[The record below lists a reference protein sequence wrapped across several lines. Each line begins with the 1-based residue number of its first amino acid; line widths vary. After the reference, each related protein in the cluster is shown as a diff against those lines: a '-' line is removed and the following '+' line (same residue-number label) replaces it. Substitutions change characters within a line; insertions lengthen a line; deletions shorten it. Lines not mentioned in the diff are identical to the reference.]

1 MNRITPNLEPKPS
14 SQTRKAVTGGSLMEK
29 FRVLAL
35 AVLMMSAAERPCFAA
50 EPGSAIPGFIFRD
63 GSYRPDEP
71 WREGQPRVTGLQQ
84 SFPRMKSVEENPIT
98 PAKVNLG
105 RLLFFDPILSGDNS
119 ISCAHCHHPDFG
131 FSDGRKTSMGLHGK
145 GLGPDRVGGDVLPR
159 RAPTLWNA
167 AYNPLQFWDGRARDL
182 EQQAEGPIQ
191 DAHEMNQDAAVLV
204 KEILG
209 VPEYVQLFHEAFGG
223 KPEEAVTFR
232 NVTRAVAT
240 FERTMLS
247 FNSKFDRYAA
257 GDSGSLNDS
266 ERRGLQ
272 LFRSLKTRCFE
283 CHQLPNFSDGSFRVV
298 GVPEL
303 EGQAFDLGRAKVPG
317 QGPEGAFKVPTL
329 RNVALRTPLMHNG
342 RFATLEKVIEF
353 YSKGGGRQFT
363 NQTLEIDDKISAFE
377 ITSDETADLVAFLK
391 SLTDT
396 SLLPEA
402 PSRVPSGLAV
412 LPVKSKAIPAP
423 PLAAAPVP
431 SRRRESAPTATPRSP
446 VAAGSAT
453 FAVKPGQSIQAAVDR
468 AQSGD
473 RVEVY
478 PGVYTQSVM
487 VDKAGISLVG
497 VHLNGERPIL
507 DGENKRGDAVQGSA
521 DHFLMQGFHIRNY
534 TGNGV
539 VNHRATDVTYRD
551 LIVENPGLYAV
562 YPVECTGVLVEGCV
576 VSGASDAGIYVGQSR
591 DIIVR
596 NNEVFQNVAGIEIE
610 NSARAIVVNNSAHH
624 NTTGI
629 LVFLLPNAASKVAS
643 HTRVLNNRVWENNH
657 ENFGKPGTTVS
668 FLPPGLGMFIMAAD
682 HTEVTGNQIFGNNSQ
697 GLEMISYLTSEVSP
711 RKRRELDIEPNAD
724 NNFIHDN
731 SYRDNGRHPAKVYL
745 DQKIPG
751 GDLMWDGT
759 GVGNGWREKP
769 GLKTVPSELPS
780 RSGFEPATLPAE
792 QGR

>member
-1 MNRITPNLEPKPS
+1 ML
-14 SQTRKAVTGGSLMEK
+14 
-29 FRVLAL
+29 
-35 AVLMMSAAERPCFAA
+35 SAANQPCLAA
-50 EPGSAIPGFIFRD
+50 VPGIAIPGFAYRE
-63 GSYRPDEP
+63 GSYQPDEP
-71 WREGQPRVTGLQQ
+71 WREGQPRATGLQQ
-84 SFPRMKSVEENPIT
+84 PFPRMKSVEENPIT
-98 PAKVNLG
+98 PDKIKLG
-105 RLLFFDPILSGDNS
+105 KLLFFDPILSGDNTTA
-119 ISCAHCHHPDFG
+119 CAHCHHPDFG
-131 FSDGRKTSMGLHGK
+131 FSDGRKTSMGFHGK

-167 AYNPLQFWDGRARDL
+167 AYSPLQFWDGRAKDL

-191 DAHEMNQDAAVLV
+191 DAHEMNQDSAGLV

-209 VPEYVQLFHEAFGG
+209 VQEYVRLFQEVFGG

-232 NVTRAVAT
+232 NVTRAIAT
-240 FERTMLS
+240 FERTLLS

-257 GDSGSLNDS
+257 GESAAMNDS
-266 ERRGLQ
+266 EKRGLQ

-283 CHQLPNFSDGSFRVV
+283 CHQLPNCSDGSFRVI

-303 EGQAFDLGRAKVPG
+303 KDQAFDPGRAKVPA

-329 RNVALRTPLMHNG
+329 RNVALRTPFMHNG
-342 RFATLEKVIEF
+342 QFATLEEVIEF
-353 YSKGGGRQFT
+353 YSKGGGRQFK
-363 NQTLEIDDKISAFE
+363 NQTLAIDDKISAFE

-391 SLTDT
+391 ALTDT

-402 PSRVPSGLAV
+402 PSQVPSGLAV
-412 LPVKSKAIPAP
+412 LPVKSKAIPALK
-423 PLAAAPVP
+423 LAAAAVP
-431 SRRRESAPTATPRSP
+431 YSVREPAPTTAPGIP
-446 VAAGSAT
+446 ADAAGSPSAT
-453 FAVKPGQSIQAAVDR
+453 FVVKPGQSIQAAVDR

-487 VDKAGISLVG
+487 VDRAGISLVG
-497 VHLNGERPIL
+497 VQINGERPIL

-539 VNHRATDVTYRD
+539 VNHRATHVTYRD

-576 VSGASDAGIYVGQSR
+576 ISGASDAGIYVGQSR

-596 NNEVFQNVAGIEIE
+596 NNEVFHNVAGIEIE
-610 NSARAIVVNNSAHH
+610 NSLRALVVNNSAHH

-643 HTRVLNNRVWENNH
+643 HTRVINNRVWENNH

-682 HTEVTGNQIFGNNSQ
+682 HTEVTRNQIFGNDSQ
-697 GLEMISYLTSEVSP
+697 GIGMISYLTSGVSP
-711 RKRRELDIEPNAD
+711 RKKIELDIEPNAD
-724 NNFIHDN
+724 NNFVHDN
-731 SYRDNGRHPAKVYL
+731 LYRDNGLRPAKTYL

-751 GDLMWDGT
+751 GDIMWDNT
-759 GVGNGWREKP
+759 GLGNGWKEKP
-769 GLKTVPSELPS
+769 GVKTFPSELPIK
-780 RSGFEPATLPAE
+780 SGFEPANFPSE
-792 QGR
+792 EVR